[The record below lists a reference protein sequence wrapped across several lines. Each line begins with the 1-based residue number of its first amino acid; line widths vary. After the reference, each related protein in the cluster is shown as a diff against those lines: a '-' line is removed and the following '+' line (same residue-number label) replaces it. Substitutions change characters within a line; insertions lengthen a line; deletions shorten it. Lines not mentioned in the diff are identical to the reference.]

1 MPNNYILIDGSY
13 YIFYRYYAL
22 NVWLG
27 HQGAIPSVSLALAV
41 GALEAMPPVELVN
54 DEKSSTNPSYV
65 NLPRPQAQV
74 KQTEL
79 LEKFKSTFV
88 SKINEID
95 KKLKLKNTIKY
106 VGKDCRR
113 SEIWRTALY
122 PEYKGTRITNNDF
135 LGAELF
141 KLAYGGSAPIPPVD
155 ANTTDGIADIN
166 NGGSATNP
174 PVGTNPTNILYGDD
188 VTIPPTASGIADTIP
203 PTASGIADA
212 LFEKAGVKQILSYPS
227 LEADD
232 CIALTAKHLYRVEP
246 DAHIWIIASDMDYLQ
261 ITNDRIHLYDLK
273 FKNIC
278 EKSSGNPL
286 QDLFCKIVA
295 GDKSDNIP
303 PVFKKCGIKTAQK
316 YFKDKELFEKKLAA
330 DKTAQEIYKLNTT
343 LVDFNSIPNELV
355 EGFTDEFLLNICKN

>member
-1 MPNNYILIDGSY
+1 MGNNYILIDGSY

-22 NVWLG
+22 NIWWG
-27 HQGAIPSVSLALAV
+27 HQAIPLAV
-41 GALEAMPPVELVN
+41 GELGAMPPVELIK
-54 DEKSSTNPSYV
+54 EETISKSTYSV
-65 NLPRPQAQV
+65 GALPPPLRPQAQV
-74 KQTEL
+74 QRMEL
-79 LEKFKSTFV
+79 PPEFIEKFKSTFV
-88 SKINEID
+88 SKINDID

-122 PEYKGTRITNNDF
+122 PEYKATRGTSNDF
-135 LGAELF
+135 LGAPLF
-141 KLAYGGSAPIPPVD
+141 EMVYD
-155 ANTTDGIADIN
+155 EH
-166 NGGSATNP
+166 
-174 PVGTNPTNILYGDD
+174 LY
-188 VTIPPTASGIADTIP
+188 
-203 PTASGIADA
+203 
-212 LFEKAGVKQILSYPS
+212 EKAGIKQILSYPS

-232 CIALTAKHLYRVEP
+232 CIALTAKHLYKTEP

-278 EKSSGNPL
+278 EKSSGNPM

-316 YFKDKELFEKKLAA
+316 YFNDRDLFEKKLAT
-330 DKTAQEIYKLNTT
+330 DKEAQEIYKLNTT
-343 LVDFNSIPNELV
+343 LVDFNCIPEELV
-355 EGFTDEFLLNICKN
+355 KGFTQMYLSTI